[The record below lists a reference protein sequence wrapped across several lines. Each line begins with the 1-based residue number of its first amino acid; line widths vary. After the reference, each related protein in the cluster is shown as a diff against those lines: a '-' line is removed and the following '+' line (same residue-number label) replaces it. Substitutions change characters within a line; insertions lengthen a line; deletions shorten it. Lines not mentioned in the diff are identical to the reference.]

1 MFFLLYITNRAES
14 DTHHPKNN
22 MALIDSSANLVRL
35 AQQACVEARE
45 FAYAVQTDDHWYGE
59 LLSNATITAEQIFFY
74 QSLGRAPIP
83 DGEAY
88 KTYLLNIQN
97 KDGSW
102 SLAPHDPGD
111 LSTTCEAYLA
121 LKILGKSLKS
131 GEMQRAQQFILRAGG
146 VAKVRMFTR
155 IYFAQFGLFPW
166 SAVPE
171 LPAEFILMSDSG
183 WISIYRLS
191 SWARSTIIPLMIIS
205 HHRPVYALPNGKN
218 EKNDYLDELWTDP
231 TRKCVPYGPSLFR
244 PWESD
249 LFSLLFS
256 AIDNGL
262 HLLGGLRRLPLRS
275 YARGRCV
282 KWILDRQ
289 EQQGDW
295 AGIIPPMHSG
305 VQALLLEGYK
315 LDDTAVKR
323 GIEAIERFTWQDAQG
338 KRLQS
343 CVSPVSWSIAFIA
356 CSTDF
361 LGMGHDP
368 HDPRNL
374 RLWRRER

>member
-1 MFFLLYITNRAES
+1 
-14 DTHHPKNN
+14 
-22 MALIDSSANLVRL
+22 MAPTEDPTDLTRL
-35 AQQACVEARE
+35 AQQACTDARE
-45 FAYAVQTDDHWYGE
+45 YAYAIQNDDHWYGE
-59 LLSNATITAEQIFFY
+59 LLSNATITAEQVFFY
-74 QSLGRAPIP
+74 QSLGKTPIP

-88 KTYLLNIQN
+88 KTYLLNTQN
-97 KDGSW
+97 ADGSW
-102 SLAPHDPGD
+102 SLAPHEPGD

-131 GEMQRAQQFILRAGG
+131 DEMNRAQQFILRAGG
-146 VAKVRMFTR
+146 VARVRMFTR

-166 SAVPE
+166 NAVPE
-171 LPAEFILMSDSG
+171 LPAEFILIPDSG

-205 HHRPVYALPNGKN
+205 HHRPVYALPNGRS
-218 EKNDYLDELWTDP
+218 ESNDYLDELWIDP
-231 TRKCVPYGPSLFR
+231 RRKCVPYSPSLVR

-275 YARGRCV
+275 YARERCV
-282 KWILDRQ
+282 KWILERQ

-305 VQALLLEGYK
+305 IQALLLEGYK
-315 LDDTAVKR
+315 LNDPVVKR
-323 GIEAIERFTWQDAQG
+323 GIQAIERFTWQDTQG

-343 CVSPVSWSIAFIA
+343 CVSPV
-356 CSTDF
+356 T
-361 LGMGHDP
+361 
-368 HDPRNL
+368 
-374 RLWRRER
+374 